1 MTTQHA
7 EVLIIGAGISGIGI
21 ASRLRREFPERD
33 IAILERRRNIGG
45 TWDLFRY
52 PGIRSDSD
60 MFTFGYEFKPWD
72 ETKVLADG
80 PAIRNYVTTTAREN
94 GVDQLI
100 HHGLK
105 VIDSDWSSADQ
116 RWTVTAL
123 REETGDIETWTCT
136 YLVIAT
142 GYYNYDA
149 GHTPEFAGI
158 EDFAGSVI
166 HPQHWPEDFDHTG
179 KKVVVIGSGATA
191 VTLVPSMADTVEH
204 ITMLQRSPSY
214 ILPVP
219 SVDKITAAQ
228 RRFLPRAVSHRMTRT
243 RNIAM
248 WRAMY
253 GGSRK
258 YPKQVRAMIAAI
270 TRRQLGEDF
279 DMSHFTPKYDPWDQ
293 RLCAVPDGDLF
304 KALRSGKASIV
315 TDRIERFTE
324 NGILLTSG
332 RELEA
337 DVIITATG
345 LELQMLGGAT
355 LRVDGKVHDIA
366 DGCVYKGVMLQ
377 DVPNLLWV
385 LGYTNISW
393 TLKVDIAGAWLV
405 RLLQH
410 MDATGHAVAVP
421 VDRSGLGTA
430 GAAIDEMSSGY
441 IQRGLGMVPRQ
452 GKDFPWRLVMDYKH
466 DRQVLLNDPIED
478 GVLSLQPVRQ
488 PVAQA
493 VHP

>member
-7 EVLIIGAGISGIGI
+7 GVLIIGAGISGIGI
-21 ASRLRREFPERD
+21 ASRLRREFPLRD
-33 IAILERRRNIGG
+33 VAILERRHNIGG

-52 PGIRSDSD
+52 PGVRSDSD
-60 MFTFGYEFKPWD
+60 MFTFGYEFRPWD

-80 PAIRNYVTTTAREN
+80 SAIRDYVSTTAREN

-100 HHGLK
+100 HYGLK
-105 VIDSDWSSADQ
+105 VIDSDWSTADQ

-123 REETGDIETWTCT
+123 REASGDLETWTCS

-158 EDFAGSVI
+158 ADFAGAVI
-166 HPQHWPEDFDHTG
+166 HPQHWPEDFDHAG

-191 VTLVPSMADTVEH
+191 VTLVPSMADKVEH

-219 SVDKITAAQ
+219 SVDKITATQ
-228 RRFLPRAVSHRMTRT
+228 RRFLSRALSHKVTRT

-253 GGSRK
+253 TGSRK
-258 YPKQVRAMIAAI
+258 YPQQVRAMIAAI
-270 TRRQLGEDF
+270 TRRQLGDDF

-304 KALRSGKASIV
+304 KALKSGKASMV
-315 TDRIERFTE
+315 TDHIDRFTE
-324 NGILLTSG
+324 KGILLKSG

-345 LELQMLGGAT
+345 LEMQMLGGAT
-355 LRVDGKVHDIA
+355 LRVDGEVRDIA
-366 DGCVYKGVMLQ
+366 DSCVYKGVMLQ

-393 TLKVDIAGAWLV
+393 TLKVDIAGAWLA
-405 RLLQH
+405 RLLRH
-410 MDATGHAVAVP
+410 MDATGQAVAVP
-421 VDRSGLGTA
+421 VDRSGQGTA

-441 IQRGLGMVPRQ
+441 IQRALGLLPRQ

-478 GVLSLQPVRQ
+478 GVLDLQPERRT
-488 PVAQA
+488 VAQGA
-493 VHP
+493 HS